1 METWLWVKFSK
12 AMFCKKWQFRFG
24 KTQNLK
30 KIGAPTALLVPQHE
44 EFQDGMDKKHC
55 KYWGM
60 TQTQEQS
67 HL

>member
-1 METWLWVKFSK
+1 MISK
-12 AMFCKKWQFRFG
+12 K
-24 KTQNLK
+24 L
-30 KIGAPTALLVPQHE
+30 GAPTALLVPHHE
-44 EFQDGMDKKHC
+44 EFQDDMDKKHC